1 MSKANVSTKYLDARG
16 EQLKTKPRYKDER
29 ESGVKLKIASVTC
42 VQSHD
47 FVSYSALK
55 KMTHPTYLKK
65 EQYIYF

>member
-16 EQLKTKPRYKDER
+16 EKLKTKTKYKDER

-47 FVSYSALK
+47 FAALV
-55 KMTHPTYLKK
+55 L
-65 EQYIYF
+65 

>member
-16 EQLKTKPRYKDER
+16 EQLKTKTKYKDER

-47 FVSYSALK
+47 FAALV
-55 KMTHPTYLKK
+55 L
-65 EQYIYF
+65 